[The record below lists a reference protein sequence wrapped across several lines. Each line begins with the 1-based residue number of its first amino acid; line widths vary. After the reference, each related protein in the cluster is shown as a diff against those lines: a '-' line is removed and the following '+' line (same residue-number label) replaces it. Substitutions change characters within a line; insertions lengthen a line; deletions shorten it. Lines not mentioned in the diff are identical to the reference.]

1 MIGVDLGTTT
11 VRIHLKGKGVVLREP
26 AVIAVVKGSTDV
38 KAVGEEAYRMLG
50 RTPGNVMAVRPMA
63 DGVIADYT
71 LTEIMLKAFIRKVLS
86 GPARFLRPT
95 IMVCI
100 PSGITEV
107 EKRAVV
113 QAVHEIGARKALL
126 IEEPIAG
133 AIGAGIRIEEP
144 VGTMV
149 IDVGGGTTD
158 IAVLSMGGIVVSES
172 LRVAGNTFDRDIMA
186 FVKARHN
193 LLIGDRTAE
202 EIKRTVGAA
211 MMPGGGDTEEMGCS
225 TYRRSLY
232 ARTSSARCAAGGGGV
247 AADDVDAVAGGLPS
261 DALGVAFETEVTL
274 ANVED
279 EVLAHLVLRQRG
291 TDLQAD
297 GVRHLQAPGRDAPR
311 DGVELLARRHQS
323 ASRWCAR
330 SAANSG
336 LRQATSRS
344 PGKVGVANSTRF
356 SSSNRLACKSPLS
369 IRAWMSFAR
378 KALIHCRLGSLSW
391 NSRTCLLVIMPRS
404 PTSSSCCRPNSRARP
419 RA

>member
-71 LTEIMLKAFIRKVLS
+71 LTEIMLKAFIRKVLT

-172 LRVAGNTFDRDIMA
+172 LRIAGNTFDRDIMA
-186 FVKARHN
+186 FVKAKHN

-211 MMPGGGDTEEMGCS
+211 MMPTGGDTDQMEVRGRDLIDGMPKTVVVTSEDVVAAL
-225 TYRRSLY
+225 RDSLDKV
-232 ARTSSARCAAGGGGV
+232 AVGVRKVLEQAPPELISDVIERGIVLIGGGSQLRALDLYLQRITSIPV
-247 AADDVDAVAGGLPS
+247 ALADNPVDCVVIGTS
-261 DALGVAFETEVTL
+261 KAL
-274 ANVED
+274 D
-279 EVLAHLVLRQRG
+279 MAHL
-291 TDLQAD
+291 LQ
-297 GVRHLQAPGRDAPR
+297 DAR
-311 DGVELLARRHQS
+311 NKYD
-323 ASRWCAR
+323 
-330 SAANSG
+330 
-336 LRQATSRS
+336 TY
-344 PGKVGVANSTRF
+344 
-356 SSSNRLACKSPLS
+356 
-369 IRAWMSFAR
+369 
-378 KALIHCRLGSLSW
+378 
-391 NSRTCLLVIMPRS
+391 
-404 PTSSSCCRPNSRARP
+404 
-419 RA
+419 

>member
-26 AVIAVVKGSTDV
+26 AVIAVIKGTTDV
-38 KAVGEEAYRMLG
+38 KAVGEDAYRMLG

-71 LTEIMLKAFIRKVLS
+71 LTEMMLKAFIRKVLT

-172 LRVAGNTFDRDIMA
+172 LRIAGNTFDRDIMA
-186 FVKARHN
+186 FVKAKHN

-211 MMPGGGDTEEMGCS
+211 MISAGDELVDMEVRGRDLIDGMPKTVVVSTEDVVSALRDSLDKIAVGVRKVLEQAPPELVSDVIERGIVLIGGGSQLRALDQFLQ
-225 TYRRSLY
+225 RI
-232 ARTSSARCAAGGGGV
+232 TSIPV
-247 AADDVDAVAGGLPS
+247 ALADNPVDCVVIGTS
-261 DALGVAFETEVTL
+261 KAL
-274 ANVED
+274 D
-279 EVLAHLVLRQRG
+279 MAHL
-291 TDLQAD
+291 LQ
-297 GVRHLQAPGRDAPR
+297 DAR
-311 DGVELLARRHQS
+311 NKYD
-323 ASRWCAR
+323 
-330 SAANSG
+330 
-336 LRQATSRS
+336 TY
-344 PGKVGVANSTRF
+344 
-356 SSSNRLACKSPLS
+356 
-369 IRAWMSFAR
+369 
-378 KALIHCRLGSLSW
+378 
-391 NSRTCLLVIMPRS
+391 
-404 PTSSSCCRPNSRARP
+404 
-419 RA
+419 